1 MINLLSESTIDLA
14 ALLQTVLNWLS
25 TEGVKLLIGL
35 IVLFFVFKII
45 NIIAKKFKK
54 RMLAKNRDKTITMVV
69 YSIIR
74 KGLKVIA
81 FLAFLGYV
89 GIDTAGIG
97 TIIASAGV
105 AVGLALQGS
114 LSNLAG
120 GIVILLMRP
129 FKIGDYI
136 TAQGESGTVE
146 EIKLFYSYL
155 ITPDN
160 KVVMIPNGVLANG
173 SIINYST
180 KELRRVDFEFS
191 ISYDE
196 DFEKAKKVIWD
207 VIGSIENILTD
218 PAPFVRVVS
227 HGESTINIVTR
238 VWTKNENYWDV
249 YFDMMEAIK
258 QSFDNAKIEIPFN
271 QLDVHIKEK

>member
-35 IVLFFVFKII
+35 VVLFFVFKII

-54 RMLAKNRDKTITMVV
+54 TMLAKNRDKTITMVV

-74 KGLKVIA
+74 KGLKAIA

-160 KVVMIPNGVLANG
+160 KVIMIPNGVLANG

-180 KELRRVDFEFS
+180 KEFRRVDFEFS

-207 VIGSIENILTD
+207 VIVSIENILTD
-218 PAPFVRVVS
+218 PSPFVRVVS
-227 HGESTINIVTR
+227 KS
-238 VWTKNENYWDV
+238 
-249 YFDMMEAIK
+249 
-258 QSFDNAKIEIPFN
+258 SS
-271 QLDVHIKEK
+271 

>member
-1 MINLLSESTIDLA
+1 MINLLAESTIDLA

-35 IVLFFVFKII
+35 VVLFVVFKII

-54 RMLAKNRDKTITMVV
+54 TMLAKNRDKTITMVV

-74 KGLKVIA
+74 KGLKIIA

-136 TAQGESGTVE
+136 SAQGESGTVE

-249 YFDMMEAIK
+249 YFDMMESIK